1 MECLG
6 EGAAPFSHNLRAR
19 PRLILEVVTLL
30 VKTFAAYVKEQAR
43 RLGKTQKMLAQEL
56 KVSPAYISQLLT
68 GKKQPPD
75 FGRPRNK
82 AQLSVWCTSLQVPE
96 SDLLEIVRHDLHN
109 IPLLPTPRF
118 PRMRALLIQRL
129 KKNQKRLVNEI
140 KFLELH
146 PAETRVIDLATK
158 IYLFIHEEMRASRAY
173 GPTRFR
179 ALVAQAKASKSF
191 VENALVDYLAD
202 KTFVWTWRAAAN
214 EARLDFQSP
223 ELEEALC
230 AVERLLSNPRSDGDP
245 LSIPLVGHVSAGEGF
260 EYTDGGFTVG
270 EGFEQVP
277 MPPGVDTAIAKD
289 LYCVRV
295 RGDSL
300 SEFFG
305 DGTLLF
311 VKPESWEEI
320 REGDLVIFKDRS
332 TGKAFVKKVHF
343 SGDDL
348 FLRSMSPYYRSITM
362 KRTDLML
369 LERVVA
375 VVF

>member
-1 MECLG
+1 
-6 EGAAPFSHNLRAR
+6 
-19 PRLILEVVTLL
+19 
-30 VKTFAAYVKEQAR
+30 
-43 RLGKTQKMLAQEL
+43 MLAYEL

-82 AQLSVWCTSLQVPE
+82 AQLSAWCKSLQVSE
-96 SDLLEIVRHDLHN
+96 SDLLDIVRHDLHHT
-109 IPLLPTPRF
+109 PLLPTPRF
-118 PRMRALLIQRL
+118 PRMRALLMKRL
-129 KKNQKRLVNEI
+129 KGNEKRLVNEV
-140 KFLELH
+140 KFFELH
-146 PAETRVIDLATK
+146 PAESHVIDVATK
-158 IYLFIHEEMRASRAY
+158 IYLFVHEEMRGARAY
-173 GPTRFR
+173 GAMRFKGL
-179 ALVAQAKASKSF
+179 AAQAKASKFF

-202 KTFVWTWRAAAN
+202 KPFAWTWRADAN
-214 EARLDFQSP
+214 EARLEFQSP

-230 AVERLLSNPRSDGDP
+230 AVKRLLSGPRPEGDP
-245 LSIPLVGHVSAGEGF
+245 ISIPLVGHVSAGEGF
-260 EYTDGGFTVG
+260 EYTDGGYTVG
-270 EGFEQVP
+270 EGFEQVS
-277 MPPGVDTAIAKD
+277 MPPGVDAAIAKD

-300 SEFFG
+300 SEFFS

-332 TGKAFVKKVHF
+332 SGKAFVKKVHF
-343 SGDDL
+343 AGEEL
-348 FLRSMSPYYRSITM
+348 FLRSMSPYHRSITM
-362 KRTDLML
+362 KKTDLML